1 MRKLILLTLIL
12 ALTALTVPAAGDD
25 TPPDTDASAAVDGYA
40 QETDEETNGWIMT
53 ESSEMTEDAM
63 AAFDRAVQDLT
74 DAVYEPVALLGEQQ
88 GVCCILCRVR
98 GEDEGVEPY
107 YTLLYAGENGVQNVW
122 DLWIEYHDTPD
133 TEDEDEK
140 EDEPVNISKLL
151 FDLASLREA
160 DDRVAEDLD
169 ALKDSELASF
179 VADKWQAIY
188 MNPDFRLFIHGKD
201 NPADLPVSGK
211 HAFVILGF
219 ELDNGEMSD
228 ELKARCGAAAAAA
241 AAFPGSALICSG
253 GATGENN
260 PEGHTEAGLMKDYL
274 IRTCGIDADR
284 ILIDESALTT
294 LENAVNTFAIL
305 KEQGIETITIV
316 TSSYHQRRAQ
326 LLYETLAEMIR
337 RKEGVSVTVAGNYS
351 CEVQQ
356 PEILAQID
364 AKIAAMQLAEL
375 IAVMDDSAQ

>member
-1 MRKLILLTLIL
+1 MRKLILLALIL
-12 ALTALTVPAAGDD
+12 TLASLAFPAAGES
-25 TPPDTDASAAVDGYA
+25 PPPNTDASAAVDSSA
-40 QETDEETNGWIMT
+40 QETEEETNGWIMT

-63 AAFDRAVQDLT
+63 VAFDRAVQDLT

-88 GVCCILCRVR
+88 GVWCILCRVR
-98 GEDEGVEPY
+98 GENEGAEPY

-140 EDEPVNISKLL
+140 EDEPVNITKVL

-201 NPADLPVSGK
+201 NPADL
-211 HAFVILGF
+211 
-219 ELDNGEMSD
+219 
-228 ELKARCGAAAAAA
+228 AA

-260 PEGHTEAGLMKDYL
+260 PEEHTEAGLMKDYL
-274 IRTCGIDADR
+274 VRTCGIDADR
-284 ILIDESALTT
+284 ILIDESAMTT

-305 KEQGIETITIV
+305 KEQGIETITVV
-316 TSSYHQRRAQ
+316 TSSYHQKRAL

-351 CEVQQ
+351 CEARQ
-356 PEILAQID
+356 PEALAEID
-364 AKIAAMQLAEL
+364 AKLAAMQLAEL
-375 IAVMDDSAQ
+375 LAVMADSAH

>member
-1 MRKLILLTLIL
+1 MQIGSKVNQNFTFGG
-12 ALTALTVPAAGDD
+12 A
-25 TPPDTDASAAVDGYA
+25 
-40 QETDEETNGWIMT
+40 
-53 ESSEMTEDAM
+53 
-63 AAFDRAVQDLT
+63 
-74 DAVYEPVALLGEQQ
+74 
-88 GVCCILCRVR
+88 
-98 GEDEGVEPY
+98 EPY

-211 HAFVILGF
+211 HAFVVLGF

-260 PEGHTEAGLMKDYL
+260 PERHTEAGLMKDYL
-274 IRTCGIDADR
+274 VRTCGIDADR

-305 KEQGIETITIV
+305 KEQGIETITVV
-316 TSSYHQRRAQ
+316 TSSYHQKRAL

-337 RKEGVSVTVAGNYS
+337 RKEGVSITVAGNYS
-351 CEVQQ
+351 CEARQ
-356 PEILAQID
+356 PEALAEID
-364 AKIAAMQLAEL
+364 AKLAAMQLAEL
-375 IAVMDDSAQ
+375 IALLDNSPQ

>member
-25 TPPDTDASAAVDGYA
+25 TPPDT
-40 QETDEETNGWIMT
+40 ENKEE
-53 ESSEMTEDAM
+53 
-63 AAFDRAVQDLT
+63 
-74 DAVYEPVALLGEQQ
+74 
-88 GVCCILCRVR
+88 
-98 GEDEGVEPY
+98 
-107 YTLLYAGENGVQNVW
+107 
-122 DLWIEYHDTPD
+122 
-133 TEDEDEK
+133 EK
-140 EDEPVNISKLL
+140 PVNISTLL

-160 DDRVAEDLD
+160 DDRIAEDLD
-169 ALKDSELASF
+169 ALKNNELAAF
-179 VADKWQAIY
+179 IADKWQTIY

-201 NPADLPVSGK
+201 NPAGLPVSGK

-228 ELKARCGAAAAAA
+228 ELKARCGAAAAAV
-241 AAFPGSALICSG
+241 AAFPDSILICSG

-274 IRTCGIDADR
+274 VQTCGIETDR
-284 ILIDESALTT
+284 ILTDENAMTT